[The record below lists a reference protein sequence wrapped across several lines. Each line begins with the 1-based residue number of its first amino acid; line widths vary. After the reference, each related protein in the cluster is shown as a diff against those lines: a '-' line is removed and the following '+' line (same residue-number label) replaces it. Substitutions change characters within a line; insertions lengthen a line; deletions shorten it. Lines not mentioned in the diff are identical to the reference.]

1 MNRTDYRDC
10 IAITNRHLAG
20 REYFE
25 QIRRIVSLGPYALIL
40 REKDLTDEE
49 YEAYAER
56 VKPVCDA
63 YGVLFY
69 LHGHIDLAKR
79 FGRNVHLPYAGFM
92 ELHKGGRLHD
102 LQNIS
107 VACHS
112 LEEALRAEEC
122 GASEI
127 ILGTIFETDCKK
139 GLKGRGTDFVSTV
152 SAACKIPVYA
162 IGGIKPDNLDTVKAA
177 GAAGGCMMSWFMQK

>member
-1 MNRTDYRDC
+1 MKQSDYRDC

-20 REYFE
+20 REYLE
-25 QIRRIVSLGPYALIL
+25 QIKRIASLGPHALIL

-49 YEAYAER
+49 YEAYAAK
-56 VKPVCDA
+56 VKPICDA

-69 LHGHIDLAKR
+69 LHGHIGSAKR
-79 FGRNVHLPYAGFM
+79 FGRNVHLPFGGFLELYEAG
-92 ELHKGGRLHD
+92 GLHD

-112 LEEALRAEEC
+112 LEEAIQADTY
-122 GASEI
+122 GASQI

-139 GLKGRGTDFVSTV
+139 GLKGRGTDFVRRV

-162 IGGIKPDNLDTVKAA
+162 IGGIKPENLNEVKAA
-177 GAAGGCMMSWFMQK
+177 GAAGGCMMSWFMQA